1 MGIKITRNPFILF
14 LPFLILYIL
23 IVISFPTHGTSG
35 DEERYLYFAHN
46 LINGYF
52 SRPIPHIDLGNGPG
66 YPIIL
71 IPFVVFHLP
80 LISITLLNAILYY
93 LSIVILFRA
102 LLELIP
108 FRLALIFSLFWA
120 LYYNSYQNIPQI
132 LTEVFTSSLICFLLY
147 LVIKAFNL
155 PSSNKQKLYVVL
167 SGFVIG
173 YIALTKPI
181 FGYVI
186 LFVLPVLFI
195 LWLTKRKS
203 DSYKK
208 SLIIMV
214 IAFITTVPYLLYT
227 YHLTNR
233 LFYWTPVGGNNIYW
247 MTSPYENEYGSWIS
261 YPVDSINDFIPGSKI
276 KIDSLHKMDFYKL
289 PNYKGLRQDDILK
302 KIAVHNIVS
311 HPTKFIENCISNA
324 GRILFNF
331 PFSYK
336 AQSSRT
342 LLRLPLTGTIL
353 VFLLFCIIP
362 TILNWKKVNYSIR
375 FLLLIAFVYL
385 GGSIFGSAE
394 TRMFTVIVP
403 ILLFWIA
410 YIFERTIKVKL
421 RFDE

>member
-1 MGIKITRNPFILF
+1 MDIKITRNPFILF

-23 IVISFPTHGTSG
+23 IVISFPTNGTSG

-52 SRPIPHIDLGNGPG
+52 SPPIPHIDLGNGPG

-93 LSIVILFRA
+93 LSIVILFKA

-108 FRLALIFSLFWA
+108 FKLALIISLFWA

-147 LVIKAFNL
+147 FVIKAFNL
-155 PSSNKQKLYVVL
+155 PSSNKEKLYVVL
-167 SGFVIG
+167 SGVVIG

-195 LWLTKRKS
+195 LWLIKRKS
-203 DSYKK
+203 GSYKK

-233 LFYWTPVGGNNIYW
+233 LFYWTSVGGNNIYW

-276 KIDSLHKMDFYKL
+276 KIDSLHKMDFRRL
-289 PNYKGLRQDDILK
+289 PNFKGLQQDDILK
-302 KIAVHNIVS
+302 KIAVNNIIS
-311 HPTKFIENCISNA
+311 HPIKFIENCISNA

-362 TILNWKKVNYSIR
+362 TILNWKKVDYSIR
-375 FLLLIAFVYL
+375 FLLLFAFVYL

-394 TRMFTVIVP
+394 TRMFTVVVP
-403 ILLFWIA
+403 ILLCWIA
-410 YIFERTIKVKL
+410 YILQRTVKVKV
-421 RFDE
+421 RFD